1 MFAFGDSLTYQWRFD
16 GTDISG
22 ATLSAYALSN
32 AEATN
37 SGDYDVVLADNY
49 GSVTSLTAQ
58 LTVYPFTLS
67 GQVFDSDGITP
78 LPGVQI
84 QVTNSM
90 FASTTNTDDNG
101 QFVISGLN
109 SNTLYTVGPSLP
121 CYFFSPASTNVSV
134 GLANVSGL
142 TFVASND
149 FHSISGAITNGP
161 AGVVVTVSGS
171 NGTITVTSGAG
182 VYGVSNL
189 CGGFYF
195 VVPSLPGYQ
204 FQPPTNSI
212 LLPPD
217 ANTVN
222 FTAVQIFSI
231 GGQITQ
237 GTNGPGLSGIS
248 VAISGPIA
256 TNVITGA
263 DGTYLVSGL
272 QAGLYQV
279 TPAAPGCYHL
289 NLPSRLA
296 TLGPNAGGV
305 DFVALRDAYTIS
317 GHLTNGAAGVSGI
330 MVSAGGT
337 NVTLTDATGLYVFSN
352 LCAGSYTVTP
362 SASCDVITPASRT
375 VSVGPGDMPG
385 VDFGALALVYN
396 VSGRITESGIG
407 VSNII
412 VQAGN
417 QTTNTDSTG
426 NYVFSGLCPGSYTV
440 TPSQG
445 CRLFNPASVPVTLG
459 PNASGINFITFSNNL
474 SRIRG
479 QITDGANGL
488 SNVLITATGGLTA
501 MTDAKGNYEF
511 SSLCPGTYTVTP
523 SLTNLCLNTP
533 FLTVTLGSAQTTN
546 GVDFVAIPG
555 QFQISGTL
563 AGMPPGPNVA
573 VSIAGPSG
581 TNVLLTSTGAY
592 GISNLCPGTYSV
604 TPSNACYQFYPL
616 SWTTTVGPSD
626 DSLDFVVS
634 GGGAFSIGG
643 QVTHNGVG
651 LSNVTVIAAGQT
663 NVTDASGNYILPYL
677 CPGVYAV
684 TASALNF
691 QFNPATNYVT
701 LSSADSN
708 GVNFAA
714 FQVASLS
721 GRVVQG
727 ASGLPGVKVS
737 AGTSISFTG
746 AGGYYTNLNLPEG
759 TNVLV
764 VPSLG
769 GYAFAPSAQSLMR
782 PVKHQPPGFHGVPV
796 ARARSNRQRRLPAYL
811 CPGLYLPGSGFE

>member
-1 MFAFGDSLTYQWRFD
+1 
-16 GTDISG
+16 
-22 ATLSAYALSN
+22 
-32 AEATN
+32 
-37 SGDYDVVLADNY
+37 
-49 GSVTSLTAQ
+49 
-58 LTVYPFTLS
+58 
-67 GQVFDSDGITP
+67 
-78 LPGVQI
+78 
-84 QVTNSM
+84 
-90 FASTTNTDDNG
+90 
-101 QFVISGLN
+101 
-109 SNTLYTVGPSLP
+109 
-121 CYFFSPASTNVSV
+121 
-134 GLANVSGL
+134 
-142 TFVASND
+142 
-149 FHSISGAITNGP
+149 
-161 AGVVVTVSGS
+161 
-171 NGTITVTSGAG
+171 
-182 VYGVSNL
+182 
-189 CGGFYF
+189 
-195 VVPSLPGYQ
+195 
-204 FQPPTNSI
+204 
-212 LLPPD
+212 
-217 ANTVN
+217 
-222 FTAVQIFSI
+222 
-231 GGQITQ
+231 
-237 GTNGPGLSGIS
+237 
-248 VAISGPIA
+248 
-256 TNVITGA
+256 
-263 DGTYLVSGL
+263 
-272 QAGLYQV
+272 
-279 TPAAPGCYHL
+279 
-289 NLPSRLA
+289 
-296 TLGPNAGGV
+296 
-305 DFVALRDAYTIS
+305 
-317 GHLTNGAAGVSGI
+317 
-330 MVSAGGT
+330 
-337 NVTLTDATGLYVFSN
+337 
-352 LCAGSYTVTP
+352 
-362 SASCDVITPASRT
+362 
-375 VSVGPGDMPG
+375 MPG

-459 PNASGINFITFSNNL
+459 PNASGMNFITFSNNL

-479 QITDGANGL
+479 QITDGVNGL
-488 SNVLITATGGLTA
+488 SNVLVTATGGLTA
-501 MTDAKGNYEF
+501 MTDANGNYEF

-737 AGTSISFTG
+737 AGTNISFTG

-769 GYAFAPSAQSLMR
+769 GYAFAPSAQSLMVLSNTSLPDFMAFPSLALAQTANGAFQLTFAPAFTCQVLASGDLSHWQPVLTTNNVSTNTPLLQFTDSNAANLPTALLPGAADVCGTARAHQRGHHR
-782 PVKHQPPGFHGVPV
+782 PLGVARLRGGSGPGLPDLRFDQPYFLGDHLQHQPPGRRAPSSSGTRTRLTSPFASTACPKRLVFEAAGHGGQRCGCVNRTLCPPRGKFGPYQIWLKDQPEEHGAVCRDNRERHLVGGARTGHSHPV
-796 ARARSNRQRRLPAYL
+796 GAKANRQGIDLLLQIAPVWLAGQLRVRLVPLTTGVMVTWLGAVSRHFHRAIDGEL
-811 CPGLYLPGSGFE
+811 TDVPGDDLPGGFGHTLVKPPW